1 MSKIVKKSLFLIFV
15 LFLSCTSAKDNYMVV
30 YFDNGII
37 DDSPLGFPDFSTIS
51 HKSPEMILQ
60 LKDEQIDKVNYL
72 KIEDAIK
79 DGLAYKKENTQ
90 ANNNAKMETI
100 YLELEDSTKMLFFNL
115 SDDFYD
121 TENRFLFKNRD
132 LANSIRSL
140 INHKE
145 VLAHSVNED
154 VPSPLYYKV
163 IVRIKDEKM

>member
-1 MSKIVKKSLFLIFV
+1 MSKIVRKSLFLIFV
-15 LFLSCTSAKDNYMVV
+15 LFLSCTPEKDNYIVV

-37 DDSPLGFPDFSTIS
+37 DDSPLGFPDFSTIL

-60 LKDEQIDKVNYL
+60 LKDEQIDKGSYL
-72 KIEDAIK
+72 KLEDAIK
-79 DGLAYKKENTQ
+79 DGLAHKKENTL
-90 ANNNAKMETI
+90 ANNNAKIETI
-100 YLELEDSTKMLFFNL
+100 YLELKGSSKMLFFNS

-121 TENRFLFKNRD
+121 TENRFLFKNED
-132 LANSIRSL
+132 LANSIRGL

-145 VLAHSVNED
+145 VLTHRVDED